1 MHEKH
6 HHTPSSSS
14 RTKEK
19 YYPTVFLLLLGL
31 RSTCSICLPFSVVVF
46 SPRRKQ
52 QPYWVAR
59 AHRPSQKSQSVFNE
73 LCVCGSQP
81 EAFHSWPVGISFSP
95 LSSAYLLPLCFSLLI
110 ILSFRLIRNG
120 AESRLL
126 MFSKAF
132 IYHQA
137 FYLPFSFIPGEERGQ
152 NKLHQSTDTKTSVI
166 FCIINPY
173 FTFVASHRSNKQFP
187 PVVWSCADSTSSSGT
202 TICVYVKQEEEGAPS
217 FTWCAAYGYFT
228 PVEPRG
234 SSLID

>member
-52 QPYWVAR
+52 QSYWVAR
-59 AHRPSQKSQSVFNE
+59 AHPPSQKSQSVFNE

-81 EAFHSWPVGISFSP
+81 EAFHYWPVGISFSP
-95 LSSAYLLPLCFSLLI
+95 LSSAYLLPLCFSLLN

-120 AESRLL
+120 AESLLL

-132 IYHQA
+132 IY
-137 FYLPFSFIPGEERGQ
+137 PSSFIPGEERGK
-152 NKLHQSTDTKTSVI
+152 NKLHQSTALKPQWSSV
-166 FCIINPY
+166 
-173 FTFVASHRSNKQFP
+173 S
-187 PVVWSCADSTSSSGT
+187 
-202 TICVYVKQEEEGAPS
+202 
-217 FTWCAAYGYFT
+217 
-228 PVEPRG
+228 
-234 SSLID
+234 